1 MKQKQGVG
9 KMQTKIKWVICV
21 TLKSI
26 FMEGLISYK
35 FQILTTIILLVI
47 IFALNSLA
55 KRAIRNFGKNSAINM
70 NRRKIIFYLSNL
82 IFYGLAIIAIT
93 LVWGVDLQEFSVFI
107 SSFLAIVGIGFVA
120 QWSILSNLTAS
131 VILFFNHPLRL
142 GDRVQVQDKDFDW
155 TGIVEDI
162 SGFYLFMR
170 TDDGRRIT
178 IPTNL
183 VIQKGI
189 EILSHNSEGIENVSV
204 ENEKTP

>member
-1 MKQKQGVG
+1 
-9 KMQTKIKWVICV
+9 
-21 TLKSI
+21 
-26 FMEGLISYK
+26 MESLISYK
-35 FQILTTIILLVI
+35 FQIVATLILLLI

-55 KRAIRNFGKNSAINM
+55 KSAIRRFGKNSQINM

-120 QWSILSNLTAS
+120 QWSLLSNLTAS

-189 EILSHNSEGIENVSV
+189 EILSQQDESSE
-204 ENEKTP
+204 

>member
-1 MKQKQGVG
+1 
-9 KMQTKIKWVICV
+9 
-21 TLKSI
+21 
-26 FMEGLISYK
+26 MEGLMLYK
-35 FQILTTIILLVI
+35 FQLLITVILLVV

-55 KRAIRNFGKNSAINM
+55 KRAIRRFGKSSSINM
-70 NRRKIIFYLSNL
+70 NSRKIIFYLSNL
-82 IFYGLAIIAIT
+82 IFYGLAVIVIT
-93 LVWGVDLQEFSVFI
+93 LVWGVGLQEFSVFI
-107 SSFLAIVGIGFVA
+107 SSFLAVVGIGFVA

-131 VILFFNHPLRL
+131 VILFFSHPLRL
-142 GDRVQVQDKDFDW
+142 GDRVRVLDKDFDW

-189 EILSHNSEGIENVSV
+189 EILV
-204 ENEKTP
+204 